1 MGLYASDV
9 NEVVLCT
16 KRILEN
22 KELENNIILNQ
33 KKYINDKSASDLV
46 QYVKKWMW

>member
-1 MGLYASDV
+1 M
-9 NEVVLCT
+9 E
-16 KRILEN
+16 EN

-46 QYVKKWMW
+46 QYVKKWM